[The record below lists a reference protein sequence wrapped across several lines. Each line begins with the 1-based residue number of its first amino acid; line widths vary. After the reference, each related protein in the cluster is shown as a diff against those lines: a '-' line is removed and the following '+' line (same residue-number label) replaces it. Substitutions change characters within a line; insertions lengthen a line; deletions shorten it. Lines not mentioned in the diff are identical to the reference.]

1 MPKSTPDHQDAE
13 LILKLYDLRREPVM
27 RESRKAIAAWLPR
40 SFDDVQAILQP
51 AHPHNPAWRQVSSY
65 FEMAFGF
72 ARHGAVH
79 TELLS
84 ENLGEG
90 LMLFAKVEPYLKELR
105 DEISPYAFQ
114 NAEWVVKHST
124 AGRARMK
131 LMRKRIAGMLAS
143 AAGA

>member
-65 FEMAFGF
+65 FEMAYGF
-72 ARHGAVH
+72 ARHGILH
-79 TELLS
+79 TELLA
-84 ENLGEG
+84 ENTGEG
-90 LMLFAKVEPYLKELR
+90 LFLFAKMEPYLQDFRR
-105 DEISPYAFQ
+105 DYTPLAFR
-114 NAEWVVKHST
+114 NAEWLIEHSP
-124 AGRARMK
+124 AARER
-131 LMRKRIAGMLAS
+131 LALFQKRVAALLAQK
-143 AAGA
+143 